1 MNVQSST
8 DKKETVFK
16 ATLELIHQR
25 GFHGTPM
32 SQIAQNSGVAI
43 GTIYHYFESKD
54 VLVIEL
60 FKYCKT
66 LLADAIF
73 KDNHPEIDFKS
84 RFFSLWMNFVN
95 YYIAHPEILSFMEQF
110 YSSPFL
116 NKVLVEET
124 MCGEDSVSSFLNEG
138 ISLEFIKKADVN
150 IVSTVFIGT
159 AVSTVKRYLHGIHP
173 INEDSFQHI
182 IEIIWDGIK
191 K

>member
-1 MNVQSST
+1 MNIQSHT
-8 DKKETVFK
+8 DKKEVIFK
-16 ATLELIHQR
+16 ATLALIHQN

-54 VLVIEL
+54 ELIIAL
-60 FKYCKT
+60 FKYCKGVIT
-66 LLADAIF
+66 EKIF
-73 KDNHPEIDFKS
+73 KDNHPDLDFKT
-84 RFFSLWMNFVN
+84 RFFSLWLNFVH
-95 YYIAHPEILSFMEQF
+95 YYIEHPEVLSFMEQF

-116 NKVLVEET
+116 NRAFVEET
-124 MCGEDSVSSFLNEG
+124 MCGEDSVSTFLNEG
-138 ISLEFIKKADVN
+138 INLEYIKKTDVN

-159 AVSTVKRYLHGIHP
+159 AVSTVKRNLHGLHP
-173 INEDSFQHI
+173 MHQDSFQYI